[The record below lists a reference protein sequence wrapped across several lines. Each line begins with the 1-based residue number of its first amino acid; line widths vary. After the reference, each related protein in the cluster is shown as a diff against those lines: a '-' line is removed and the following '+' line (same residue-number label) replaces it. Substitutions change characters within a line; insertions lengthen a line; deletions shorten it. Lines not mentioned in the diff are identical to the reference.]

1 MPFCP
6 ICKNEYREGIKEC
19 HECKVPLVDDLS
31 EGPGAVIC
39 GEQDELEEILQF
51 CEKNG
56 LKTGFIRYIEEEH
69 ALHLFFNKEELE
81 DATKWIKAYMDGKEM
96 ERLAEMAGISME
108 EMTPELAKQLQQEEM
123 EEMKELQQM
132 EKERISGR
140 YSYVDKREKAAEYKS
155 SAFVLIIVGVL
166 GLVALVLI
174 YLDILPGFN
183 SLKNNYL
190 FIGVM
195 GFLYLIFL
203 ITGVMSYAKVKVL
216 LAQAL
221 EDEDKF
227 ARAEKFMDEMLT
239 KEAVDRAVGKSGDVS
254 EEEIYF
260 KRAEYM
266 GNILK
271 DEFPDIEETLCEKL
285 IEERYYELYESND
298 N

>member
-1 MPFCP
+1 MPICP

-31 EGPGAVIC
+31 QAPVTVIY
-39 GEQDELEEILQF
+39 GEQDKLEEILQF
-51 CEKNG
+51 CENNG
-56 LKTGFIRYIEEEH
+56 LKTGFIRHIEEEH
-69 ALHLFFNKEELE
+69 ALHLFFNREELE
-81 DATKWIKAYMDGKEM
+81 DATKCVKVYMAEKEM
-96 ERLAEMAGISME
+96 ERLAERADIPME
-108 EMTPELAKQLQQEEM
+108 ENVKN
-123 EEMKELQQM
+123 
-132 EKERISGR
+132 
-140 YSYVDKREKAAEYKS
+140 SYVDKREKAAEYKS
-155 SAFVLIIVGVL
+155 SAFVLIIVGVA
-166 GLVALVLI
+166 GLAALVLI

-195 GFLYLIFL
+195 GLLFLIFL
-203 ITGVMSYAKVKVL
+203 ITGIMSYAKVKEI

-221 EDEDKF
+221 KDEDIFSK
-227 ARAEKFMDEMLT
+227 AGKFMDEMLT

-266 GNILK
+266 GNVLK
-271 DEFPDIEETLCEKL
+271 DEFPDMEEALCEKL

>member
-6 ICKNEYREGIKEC
+6 ICKYEYREGIKEC

-31 EGPGAVIC
+31 EGPVAVIC

-69 ALHLFFNKEELE
+69 ALHLFFNREELE
-81 DATKWIKAYMDGKEM
+81 DATKWIKAYMTEKEM
-96 ERLAEMAGISME
+96 EMLAEMAGIPME
-108 EMTPELAKQLQQEEM
+108 EMTPELAKQLQQEEI

-140 YSYVDKREKAAEYKS
+140 YSYVDKREKATEYKS

-166 GLVALVLI
+166 GLAALVLI
-174 YLDILPGFN
+174 YLDILPVN

-221 EDEDKF
+221 QEEDLLS
-227 ARAEKFMDEMLT
+227 RAEKFMDEMLT
-239 KEAVDRAVGKSGDVS
+239 KGAVDRAVGKSEDVS

-260 KRAEYM
+260 KRAEYI
-266 GNILK
+266 GNVLK
-271 DEFPDIEETLCEKL
+271 DEFPDMEDTLCEKL